1 MSIIEIAM
9 LTKHRKLK
17 VKLLIVYLISII
29 PFLIFIFY
37 VVDLWYDT
45 RRAQAYTENTDFAK
59 LAAEYVKESFQV
71 GQITSDIIAQNNL
84 YDVIVKD
91 KENGRLILKEI
102 IAKSPSINSINIMNL
117 DGSSLAFSFD
127 IPKQEE
133 EINIQSKPYFQQ
145 ALETKKM
152 ALSTVIISSFSGKRL
167 IITAVPV
174 LKNNE
179 TVAIITATIDLE
191 YLKKAT
197 ENVLEK
203 KKHSDGK
210 NTLMLLDDKRQIA
223 FITNQEF
230 PKEEDLGLLSETNYF
245 KEARSGVISP
255 IENEL
260 LPIVNTRV
268 NGVSL
273 PVDHQGWVILR
284 VVPVDELFSPL
295 FMVQNMTWLIV
306 ISGLFFA
313 GGLFSFYLRKV
324 RIVY

>member
-1 MSIIEIAM
+1 M
-9 LTKHRKLK
+9 TKHRKLK
-17 VKLLIVYLISII
+17 IKLLIVYLISIL

-37 VVDLWYDT
+37 LFDLWHDT
-45 RRAQAYTENTDFAK
+45 LRIQALRENTDFAK

-91 KENGRLILKEI
+91 KENGRLILKDI
-102 IAKSPSINSINIMNL
+102 IAKLPSVNSINIMNL

-127 IPKQEE
+127 NPKREE
-133 EINIQSKPYFQQ
+133 EINIQTKPYFQQ
-145 ALETKKM
+145 ALNTKKT

-167 IITAVPV
+167 IITAVP
-174 LKNNE
+174 LLRNNE

-191 YLKKAT
+191 YLKKVT

-210 NTLMLLDDKRQIA
+210 NTLMLLDDKGQIA

-230 PKEEDLGLLSETNYF
+230 LKEEELGLLSDTPYF
-245 KEARSGVISP
+245 REASKGKTSP
-255 IENEL
+255 IENQL

-268 NGVSL
+268 NGVSV

-284 VVPVDELFSPL
+284 VVPVEELFAPL
-295 FMVQNMTWLIV
+295 FMVQNMIWLI
-306 ISGLFFA
+306 IASGLFFA
-313 GGLFSFYLRKV
+313 GGLFSFYLRKI